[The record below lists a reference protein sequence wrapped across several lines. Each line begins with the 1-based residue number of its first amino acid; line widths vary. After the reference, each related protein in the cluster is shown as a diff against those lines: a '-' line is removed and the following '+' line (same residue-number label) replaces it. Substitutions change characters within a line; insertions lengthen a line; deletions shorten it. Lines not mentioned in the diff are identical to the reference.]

1 MTRPTTK
8 RVKLSESENRDR
20 LSDLPES
27 LILHILSFLKSTEA
41 VQICVLSQR
50 YKDLWKHLPTLI
62 LHSSDFP
69 TYELFNKFLSLRN
82 SSIPLQSLDFIET
95 DVMLNTGRMGEQI
108 VLKKGRQI
116 LKRSVNYAISHKVQ
130 RLRVKLCVDGHIAQ
144 IPSRRLLGSNVS
156 SLKHVDIDARVYPH
170 DRSLHVLNWLSELA
184 NIKSLMIS
192 QTILQALLLVRLKV
206 KLPSLHNLKSLKVK
220 LKEPSYEV
228 LIRLMEAMLQKA
240 KSKGEANSIQ
250 KAFKA
255 RLESS
260 SIIYDGIVDLQQ
272 NFPLAKV
279 DFIECSRQLLT

>member
-1 MTRPTTK
+1 MSKSVNEIMTRPTTK

-82 SSIPLQSLDFIET
+82 SSIPLQALDFIET
-95 DVMLNTGRMGEQI
+95 NVMLHVGRMGEQI

-130 RLRVKLCVDGHIAQ
+130 RLGVKLCVDGHIAQ
-144 IPSRRLLGSNVS
+144 IPSRIFFLSNFNTS
-156 SLKHVDIDARVYPH
+156 
-170 DRSLHVLNWLSELA
+170 
-184 NIKSLMIS
+184 
-192 QTILQALLLVRLKV
+192 
-206 KLPSLHNLKSLKVK
+206 
-220 LKEPSYEV
+220 
-228 LIRLMEAMLQKA
+228 
-240 KSKGEANSIQ
+240 
-250 KAFKA
+250 
-255 RLESS
+255 
-260 SIIYDGIVDLQQ
+260 
-272 NFPLAKV
+272 
-279 DFIECSRQLLT
+279 